1 MKKMILSLAVA
12 LGAFSYSQAQV
23 LPSIQFGIKAGANL
37 SSFST
42 QNTFSSDNR
51 AGYLGGFW
59 ARFGAAGINFQPE
72 LYITGKYTKLS
83 DGAGNVNDVKFTSI
97 DVPLLLGYRIGALGI
112 AGRLNTGPLVSFL
125 INKDQSFGNAAAN
138 AVRLNTKNQ
147 AFGWQ
152 FGAGLDVQKLTVDLR
167 YEAGLTKLSTDNG
180 QSTRI
185 NMFNLSLGYRIW

>member
-1 MKKMILSLAVA
+1 MKKLILSLALVM
-12 LGAFSYSQAQV
+12 GAISYSQAQI

-37 SSFST
+37 SSFSK

-51 AGYLGGFW
+51 AGYLGGIW

-72 LYITGKYTKLS
+72 LYVTGKYTKLS

-112 AGRLNTGPLVSFL
+112 AGRLNTGPMVSFV
-125 INKDQSFGNAAAN
+125 INKDQSAGNAVAN
-138 AVRLNTKNQ
+138 AVRLNTKDQ
-147 AFGWQ
+147 AFAWQ
-152 FGAGLDVQKLTVDLR
+152 FGAGVDIQKLTIDLR
-167 YEAGLTKLSTDNG
+167 YEAGLTKLTTDNG

-185 NMFNLSLGYRIW
+185 NMYNLSLGYRIF